1 MSVPLISSLGFTE
14 ITQSLVDSNSGV
26 LNDMAGGKIN
36 LPLQYFKL
44 SENISGNLTLNNV
57 ANNKRIIFDTDGKT
71 LLNPSGSPLTQNSN
85 VAMELKGSGNIQ
97 STLKTS
103 TGTQASTSY
112 SGTTTLS
119 DSNSSTIAVGNNGFV
134 LTFNENFQLQNEPYQ
149 DKFTGPRTADNIPAG
164 ETFLSLT
171 GTNGSNITALTANG
185 FTFNNTGTLATGVTG
200 AIGNFAF
207 YRMTNAHRS
216 RSDMPW
222 LAYFWC
228 STGMFKKRVANNT
241 TVSSTNSPD
250 YITEPAIN
258 PYPGI
263 AYQPLGSRDINNDH
277 NAYLNFQASG
287 RVENITVNA
296 RTLTFTNN
304 LSISCVLS
312 GADPFDGVT
321 VNAGATAQKILY
333 STDGSF
339 NVTMTVSGS
348 DGSSQPYALADVNN
362 GTGSLDTSTQ
372 GYTGT
377 FSTKAFS

>member
-1 MSVPLISSLGFTE
+1 MSVPLVSNVGFTE
-14 ITQSLVDSNSGV
+14 VTQSLVDSNSGV
-26 LNDMAGGKIN
+26 LNDIAGSRIN
-36 LPLQYFKL
+36 LPIQYFKL
-44 SENISGNLTLNNV
+44 GENISGNLTLNNV
-57 ANNKRIIFDTDGKT
+57 ANNKKIILDTDGKT
-71 LLNPSGSPLTQNSN
+71 LLNPSGSPLTQNSS

-119 DSNSSTIAVGNNGFV
+119 NSNSSTVVVGDDGFV
-134 LTFNENFQLQNEPYQ
+134 LTFNENLTLSGEPYR
-149 DKFTGPRTADNIPAG
+149 DKYTGPRTADNIPAG

-171 GTNGSNITALTANG
+171 GTNGSNITGLTANG
-185 FTFNNTGTLATGVTG
+185 FTFNNTGTLATGATG
-200 AIGNFAF
+200 TIGSFAF
-207 YRMTNAHRS
+207 YRMTNASRT
-216 RSDMPW
+216 RSDSAW
-222 LAYFWC
+222 KAYFWC

-241 TVSSTNSPD
+241 TVSSTSSPD
-250 YITEPAIN
+250 YITEPGYN
-258 PYPGI
+258 PYTGQS
-263 AYQPLGSRDINNDH
+263 YSPLGSRDSNNDH
-277 NAYLNFQASG
+277 NAYGNFSASG

-321 VNAGATAQKILY
+321 VNAGATTQKILY
-333 STDGSF
+333 NTDGSF
-339 NVTMTVSGS
+339 NITMTISGNNDS
-348 DGSSQPYALADVNN
+348 GLPLALADVNN

-377 FSTKAFS
+377 FSAKAFS